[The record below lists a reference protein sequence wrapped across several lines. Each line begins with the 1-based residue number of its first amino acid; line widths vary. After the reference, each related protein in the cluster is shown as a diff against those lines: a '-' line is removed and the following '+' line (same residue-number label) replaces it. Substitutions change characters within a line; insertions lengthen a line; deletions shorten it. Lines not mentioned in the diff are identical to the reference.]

1 MLIWQMDRQKGRQTE
16 WQTDGQTDRWRDRQT
31 DRHTYRQRN
40 RQTDGERDGQTN
52 GEWDKQIEGQ
62 TDRQAGR
69 QAGRQAD
76 RWTKSDFIGPSIGQ
90 RTGGLCVWG
99 SWWIPYLFNTLYS
112 NIEFSLDREYLQAI
126 IKKNENLF
134 FSMWTSTFGWPQYLL
149 MSAAICYGW
158 PPSPQH
164 MDMLYGWALFPS
176 MSRYWG

>member
-1 MLIWQMDRQKGRQTE
+1 MERQTDRQTHLQTE
-16 WQTDGQTDRWRDRQT
+16 KQTDRWRERRTDKWRVRQT
-31 DRHTYRQRN
+31 DR
-40 RQTDGERDGQTN
+40 G
-52 GEWDKQIEGQ
+52 
-62 TDRQAGR
+62 TDRQTGR